1 MRICFFSVWS
11 IFSNNSYKVVLL
23 IIMFSSH
30 ILFAILFTKEAMD
43 LREMKI
49 RLKVNKTKTIRR
61 EKYEDY

>member
-1 MRICFFSVWS
+1 MRIC
-11 IFSNNSYKVVLL
+11 L

-61 EKYEDY
+61 GKYEDY